1 LKKVLIITYY
11 WPPTGGVGVQRWLK
25 FSKYLPEYGWE
36 PIIYTPENPEMTIED
51 HSNFKDVSDALMVVK
66 QPIWEP
72 YDWYRKILGKKD
84 EKIGAGLMSE
94 GGKEGWGKKLAVWM
108 RGNLF
113 IPDPRK
119 FWIKPSIKYLSQ
131 YVSDNDINHVITT
144 GPPHSMHMIGL
155 GLKRESGI
163 NWIADFRDP
172 WTNID
177 FYKELM
183 LTGFADRL
191 HRKKE
196 KEVIKNADAVVTV
209 GPSWAEDF
217 KAQGA
222 KQVEVIYNG
231 FDKADFPSEPL
242 PATSGF
248 TVAHIGSFSKSRN
261 HQALWEALSQL
272 RKENDAFDKDLKIL
286 TLGHVDGSVA
296 DSIKGFSL
304 DDKWTREEHVPR
316 DQVLAFQRS
325 SNVLLLMVNDTPNAK
340 GILPGKLFEYL
351 ASGRPIL
358 CIGRTDG
365 DSTRVIKDAN
375 CGKCVGPQDLEG
387 VKKALLELYDSRNMD
402 QPYSNSIDA
411 FSRQHLAGKLAD
423 ILNGMTN

>member
-1 LKKVLIITYY
+1 
-11 WPPTGGVGVQRWLK
+11 
-25 FSKYLPEYGWE
+25 
-36 PIIYTPENPEMTIED
+36 
-51 HSNFKDVSDALMVVK
+51 
-66 QPIWEP
+66 
-72 YDWYRKILGKKD
+72 
-84 EKIGAGLMSE
+84 
-94 GGKEGWGKKLAVWM
+94 
-108 RGNLF
+108 
-113 IPDPRK
+113 
-119 FWIKPSIKYLSQ
+119 
-131 YVSDNDINHVITT
+131 
-144 GPPHSMHMIGL
+144 
-155 GLKRESGI
+155 
-163 NWIADFRDP
+163 
-172 WTNID
+172 
-177 FYKELM
+177 
-183 LTGFADRL
+183 
-191 HRKKE
+191 
-196 KEVIKNADAVVTV
+196 
-209 GPSWAEDF
+209 